1 MLVLASKSPRRKALL
16 AEAGMDFIVD
26 PAAGEEEPWNGAIPP
41 EEYVRRLAARKAL
54 EVAPRHPGAR
64 IVGADTIV
72 VLDGRIL
79 GKPRDMENAREMLS
93 MFSGREHMVFTGV
106 ALARDAALLC
116 SWTTATAVRFK
127 TLSGDEIREYLS
139 LVNPLDKAGAY
150 GIQDHG
156 DLIVEGIRG
165 SYSNVVGLPVEEL
178 LDALAAV
185 QGQ

>member
-41 EEYVRRLAARKAL
+41 EEYVRRLAVRKAL

-93 MFSGREHMVFTGV
+93 MLSGREHMVFTGV

>member
-1 MLVLASKSPRRKALL
+1 ML
-16 AEAGMDFIVD
+16 
-26 PAAGEEEPWNGAIPP
+26 
-41 EEYVRRLAARKAL
+41 
-54 EVAPRHPGAR
+54 
-64 IVGADTIV
+64 
-72 VLDGRIL
+72 
-79 GKPRDMENAREMLS
+79 
-93 MFSGREHMVFTGV
+93 SGREHMVFTGV
-106 ALARDAALLC
+106 ALARDAALLR

-127 TLSGDEIREYLS
+127 TLSGDETREYLS

-178 LDALAAV
+178 LDALAVV